1 MSTEL
6 ESLIRP
12 FQNNDVTPSQTY
24 YTAGQIG
31 VPNIIL
37 RFGRNGKGK
46 IMTGS
51 YNDSASFYCKKY
63 EIEQGKGGTGS
74 DS

>member
-24 YTAGQIG
+24 YATGLIGQ
-31 VPNIIL
+31 PNVIL
-37 RFGRNGKGK
+37 RLGRNGSGK
-46 IMTGS
+46 VINGS
-51 YNDSASFYCKKY
+51 YSNSAAYYCEAY
-63 EIEQGKGGTGS
+63 EVEQE
-74 DS
+74 